1 MVHSVKSGHYTG
13 NTIVD
18 FDNPIRICFEGTL
31 CIYNVIGFDYMII
44 SNTFTSEGSSLKRY
58 LINNAIFP

>member
-13 NTIVD
+13 NTFVD

-44 SNTFTSEGSSLKRY
+44 SNTFTSEGPSLKRY